1 MIDYLLL
8 IFRILVFP
16 GFTFIVLLT
25 LFCDWMERKI
35 EARLQNRV
43 GPMVAGP
50 GGILQPLADYIK
62 LLTKEDITPR
72 AAKKRIFMFAPLLAF
87 TIMVFALCF
96 IPIDGVSVL
105 STGTTVL
112 SQGGFSGD
120 LIIILAFA
128 TVANFLLFL
137 AGWASCNPYGT
148 IGSARVLT
156 QFLGYDIPLFLIA
169 LTPAFIAGSLQ
180 IASIAAF
187 QATHILPF
195 ILLAPWAFVLFV
207 ITMQAELEKDP
218 FDVPHS
224 ESELVGGLETEFTG
238 AKLAFL
244 HLTRDVQVVFGS
256 ALVVELFLGGPYGPV
271 FFGASWFWYTL
282 WFVLKLLVV
291 VMISEYIT
299 VVFARFRIDQ
309 VLSGN
314 WRILLPAALLSLM
327 LTVALVNW
335 VFHPLGV

>member
-1 MIDYLLL
+1 MIDFTL
-8 IFRILVFP
+8 IFRILIFP
-16 GFTFIVLLT
+16 GFTFVLLLT

-35 EARLQNRV
+35 EARIQNRL

-50 GGILQPLADYIK
+50 AGILQPLADFIK
-62 LLTKEDITPR
+62 LLTKEDIEPR
-72 AAKKRIFMFAPLLAF
+72 DAKKIIFRYAPLVAF
-87 TIMVFALCF
+87 AIMVFAMCF
-96 IPIDGVSVL
+96 LPIDGASVL
-105 STGTTVL
+105 STN
-112 SQGGFSGD
+112 GFSGD
-120 LIIILAFA
+120 LIIILTFA
-128 TVANFLLFL
+128 SIANFLLFL
-137 AGWASCNPYGT
+137 SGWASCNPYGT

-156 QFLGYDIPLFLIA
+156 QFLGYDIPLFLID

-180 IASIAAF
+180 IANIASL
-187 QATHILPF
+187 QAGTFLPF
-195 ILLAPWAFVLFV
+195 IILVPWAFVLFM

-224 ESELVGGLETEFTG
+224 ESELVGGLETEYTG

-244 HLTRDVQVVFGS
+244 HLTRDVQIVFGS

-314 WRILLPAALLSLM
+314 WRIIL
-327 LTVALVNW
+327 
-335 VFHPLGV
+335 

>member
-1 MIDYLLL
+1 MIDLLL

-16 GFTFIVLLT
+16 GFTFILFLT
-25 LFCDWMERKI
+25 LFCDWVERKL
-35 EARLQNRV
+35 EARIQNRV

-50 GGILQPLADYIK
+50 GGILQPLADLIK
-62 LLTKEDITPR
+62 LLTKEDIEPR
-72 AAKKRIFMFAPLLAF
+72 DTKKLVFRFAPLLAF
-87 TIMVFALCF
+87 AIMMFAMMFL
-96 IPIDGVSVL
+96 PIDGTSVL
-105 STGTTVL
+105 SSGSTL
-112 SQGGFSGD
+112 ASSGFSGD

-128 TVANFLLFL
+128 TIANFLLFM
-137 AGWASCNPYGT
+137 AGWASSNPYGT

-156 QFLGYDIPLFLIA
+156 QFLGYDIPLYILA
-169 LTPAFIAGSLQ
+169 LTPAFIAGTLT
-180 IASIAAF
+180 IGAIAASF
-187 QATHILPF
+187 PY

-224 ESELVGGLETEFTG
+224 ESELVGGLETEYTG

-256 ALVVELFLGGPYGPV
+256 ALIVELFLGGPSGPV
-271 FFGASWFWYTL
+271 FFGLDWLFYTL

-291 VMISEYIT
+291 VVISEYIT
-299 VVFARFRIDQ
+299 TVVARLRIDQ
-309 VLSGN
+309 VLTGN

-327 LTVALVNW
+327 VTVALVTW
-335 VFHPLGV
+335 VYHPFGIGVGV